1 MLVELAGI
9 PEEPFESHLIAT
21 VGFALEVATV
31 GKRVDFANLVVY
43 PVVPIVVVDL
53 ADLANSS
60 CPGSDSIALDSSS
73 SSTAL
78 GSDLAVGVAAN
89 LGSLDSSENS

>member
-1 MLVELAGI
+1 M
-9 PEEPFESHLIAT
+9 
-21 VGFALEVATV
+21 
-31 GKRVDFANLVVY
+31 DFANLVVY
-43 PVVPIVVVDL
+43 PVDPIVVVDL
-53 ADLANSS
+53 ADPANSS